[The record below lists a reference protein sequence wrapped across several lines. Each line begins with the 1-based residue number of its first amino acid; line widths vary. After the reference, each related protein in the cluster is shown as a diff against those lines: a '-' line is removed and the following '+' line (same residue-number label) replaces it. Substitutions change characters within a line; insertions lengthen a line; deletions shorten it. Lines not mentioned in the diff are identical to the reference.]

1 MPQSKAHTIKSATRN
16 LKATIAT
23 RRAEYLRYRYGTP
36 NARAVSL
43 YAPLAPY
50 ARAGGPNA

>member
-1 MPQSKAHTIKSATRN
+1 MPQSKAHVIKAHTRN

-36 NARAVSL
+36 NARAVTL
-43 YAPLAPY
+43 PY
-50 ARAGGPNA
+50 ARAALFAQGVHT